1 MSASTASAS
10 SGRTHGSHTD
20 GVAALAASIGGGTL
34 PSLVRHEIRALILP
48 LLAPPGEHECRQ
60 STRTTWLCL
69 FLCGGRELATDSRV
83 LRPRVAI
90 AEFGATRARSAGKKC
105 PDTRAQRVSDNNK
118 RDGQAPDIT
127 ALHGSVRSLQVRARV
142 PPNWAHASATDSAHR
157 CAY

>member
-83 LRPRVAI
+83 LQRRATIV
-90 AEFGATRARSAGKKC
+90 EFGATRARSAGKKH
-105 PDTRAQRVSDNNK
+105 PITRAQRVSDSSK
-118 RDGQAPDIT
+118 RDGRATIGWQV
-127 ALHGSVRSLQVRARV
+127 GSKAMACAILLGGS
-142 PPNWAHASATDSAHR
+142 PNNLGPSGGDTS
-157 CAY
+157 